1 MNKKIRNFGLVG
13 LASAFLCT
21 AMVGAALLPNVA
33 NADDTVVM
41 SSLIGAK
48 TNNVTVTAAQSQTFK
63 SRSSVSVTD
72 ADKQTTITGLK
83 LAPSTRTDTWNADL
97 APSFSGTTSI
107 SYKFTDLAWVV
118 SNAITNA
125 FAGAFTVK
133 DSTGAEVATCVLYD
147 FHGNSV
153 SQSKAYLINNLTGAY
168 TTYRTE
174 WDEAGSKNDGTN
186 VTSATFNYYPTSA
199 GYETLTLG
207 VETNATTGNCL
218 KLSGFGDDMYT
229 GRFGDTYPSTLAEGC
244 DGTSTVF
251 FEYENGVLDVKVSTL
266 KTEERMMLTSSKDG
280 AASGQGQIISLG
292 KVEVD
297 LSAGYT
303 VSVGSAPSA
312 MVGEVEAKHPFT
324 SAVLITDING
334 VDTTAATTPA
344 VTASESITYTGEKVV
359 EDRNVIELDYYS
371 QLNDF
376 NYQVNRVVYDGEDNT
391 KSLNINLANTF
402 AYSGN
407 KKFIADETITVVNG
421 GASKEYDVK
430 VGAAAATI
438 NAEDLIVDVSGGLME
453 VTAATKSVGRWNTGR
468 ITDFYGVQVRTA
480 HTSSGAYAEKALAQF
495 NGLFQGDAKFSFS
508 ITENT
513 LGSFAAQFTVVD
525 KEGND
530 VFTIVPT
537 NGAWNNGNYGAAYV
551 YDYGTQKYT
560 SSIGGEV
567 TQVYTF
573 FENFNAFDTKNG
585 SAFTVDP
592 VLPNYNAV
600 NVQGSY
606 WFDYDETEKAITVKA
621 INTSGNYVTLGVV
634 EADLSAGYYVRMGN
648 ASGLTEGNIPKSA
661 SNSAAQFTANMA
673 NLVITELN
681 GYDLSGET
689 VGTDVFNQDIAY
701 GDNNELTVARGSE
714 VSFDYNT
721 EFVLGSFVQATSEN
735 LTADLDTKT
744 TGLQNVTVT
753 AANGYSEEFAVTVK
767 TLADMLTETSATAGA
782 QMRIGDPTGLRFGMT
797 VGGDDMAL
805 IEANVGEGKYYTEVS
820 YRMFIVP
827 YAYADT
833 YGDFTAENLF
843 GEQAKYT
850 WKGKTT
856 ASADGAV
863 EIMERTTVL
872 GMQLGAAAWENP
884 EDYYLYF
891 AITKLEGAALTAKF
905 MGIGCVELTTED
917 GDKEY
922 KVVSLYDTYVE
933 DGDNSANN
941 VRSVY
946 DVAVAV
952 YNDSEESL
960 AARQLAYD
968 FIKEVDGDS
977 FTDEKPT
984 V

>member
-33 NADDTVVM
+33 NADDTVAM

-48 TNNVTVTAAQSQTFK
+48 TDNVTVTAAQS
-63 SRSSVSVTD
+63 VSITGSTTGTVTGLRVGPSNVTD
-72 ADKQTTITGLK
+72 AWSADINATFTDNATITYYL
-83 LAPSTRTDTWNADL
+83 PQRTAYDAN
-97 APSFSGTTSI
+97 
-107 SYKFTDLAWVV
+107 
-118 SNAITNA
+118 
-125 FAGAFTVK
+125 AFTVK
-133 DSTGAEVATCVLYD
+133 NSQGAAVATFVIYNPGSHWSGLY
-147 FHGNSV
+147 
-153 SQSKAYLINNLTGAY
+153 
-168 TTYRTE
+168 
-174 WDEAGSKNDGTN
+174 
-186 VTSATFNYYPTSA
+186 ATF
-199 GYETLTLG
+199 GYLYNPATGKFTTQDYAWKTDGYQLTDVKELTVTESTNTKAPLLGVGENGFVSPKFYSQVGSVLADDETIDGSVYFKYDSQAKTLT
-207 VETNATTGNCL
+207 VQTDSYKVAEP
-218 KLSGFGDDMYT
+218 K
-229 GRFGDTYPSTLAEGC
+229 GDTYCGAGHTLTMG
-244 DGTSTVF
+244 VI
-251 FEYENGVLDVKVSTL
+251 EN
-266 KTEERMMLTSSKDG
+266 
-280 AASGQGQIISLG
+280 
-292 KVEVD
+292 VD

-303 VSVGSAPSA
+303 ITLSDAPSI
-312 MVGEVEAKHPFT
+312 MCTDEVEYDYVNS
-324 SAVLITDING
+324 SAVLITAING
-334 VDTTAATTPA
+334 VDAQATTAPATVA
-344 VTASESITYTGEKVV
+344 NEAISYEGEYDNEGVATIDVGFNQK
-359 EDRNVIELDYYS
+359 
-371 QLNDF
+371 LNDF
-376 NYQVNRVVYDGEDNT
+376 VYTSNIIVENSTDSST
-391 KSLNINLANTF
+391 TLTLNGKAPISYT
-402 AYSGN
+402 GN
-407 KKFIADETITVVNG
+407 KKFVANEQITVTQGSIEKQYQINVTNLA
-421 GASKEYDVK
+421 ASIAATDFIKPLTAKTTVEANKK
-430 VGAAAATI
+430 VGSIWTPTAF
-438 NAEDLIVDVSGGLME
+438 SGGDGGISYGLK
-453 VTAATKSVGRWNTGR
+453 VANSDGRGNESWPQKTLN
-468 ITDFYGVQVRTA
+468 
-480 HTSSGAYAEKALAQF
+480 EAQF
-495 NGLFQGDAKFSFS
+495 NGVFNGDAEIAFSVVCNSSGGDLPFFMVKDTQGNKVLLAVPFKKYDTWGDNS
-508 ITENT
+508 
-513 LGSFAAQFTVVD
+513 LGRSY
-525 KEGND
+525 
-530 VFTIVPT
+530 VF
-537 NGAWNNGNYGAAYV
+537 
-551 YDYGTQKYT
+551 DYGTSKYT
-560 SSIGGEV
+560 TSKGGAVSEITYWV
-567 TQVYTF
+567 GDD
-573 FENFNAFDTKNG
+573 NNDANALGNGDT
-585 SAFTVDP
+585 
-592 VLPNYNAV
+592 VLPNWSQEKGEKSWGRYL
-600 NVQGSY
+600 
-606 WFDYDETEKAITVKA
+606 FDYDAENKVMSVKA
-621 INTSGNYVTLGVV
+621 INAAGTYLTIGTVSC
-634 EADLSAGYYVRMGN
+634 DLSAGYVISMGN
-648 ASGLTEGNIPKSA
+648 TSALSIAEGNLPKSSTA
-661 SNSAAQFTANMA
+661 MDAISNFRNMEA
-673 NLVITELN
+673 LYILEVN
-681 GYDLSGET
+681 GYSMASDT
-689 VGTDVFNQDIAY
+689 IGTDVFNQDIAY
-701 GDNNELTVARGSE
+701 GENNELTVVKGSE
-714 VSFDYNT
+714 APAFEYTS

-735 LTADLDTKT
+735 LTAADLDTKT

-827 YAYADT
+827 YAYVDT